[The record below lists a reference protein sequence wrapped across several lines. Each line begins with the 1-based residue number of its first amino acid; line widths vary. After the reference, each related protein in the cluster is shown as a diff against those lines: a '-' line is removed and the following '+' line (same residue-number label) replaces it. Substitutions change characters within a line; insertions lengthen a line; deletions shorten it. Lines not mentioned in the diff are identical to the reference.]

1 MCVRKRPIFDSEKL
15 EGNIDCITTSNPICL
30 IHATK
35 IKIDGISKVLDNQLF
50 NFDHS
55 FGDDNTSEEI

>member
-1 MCVRKRPIFDSEKL
+1 
-15 EGNIDCITTSNPICL
+15 L